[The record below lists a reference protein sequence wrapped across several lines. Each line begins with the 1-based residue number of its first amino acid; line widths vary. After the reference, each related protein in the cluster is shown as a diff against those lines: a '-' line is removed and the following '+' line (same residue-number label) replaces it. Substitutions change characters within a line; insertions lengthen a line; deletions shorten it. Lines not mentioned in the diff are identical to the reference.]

1 MACFY
6 RFLTISRARTHECLT
21 LAASPF
27 AKPMS
32 KAFLTAGLSLCLIGS
47 VFGQTDR
54 GPVKQQRPER
64 DTVLATVA
72 PGTNMV
78 SIKVEGTNRVI
89 RSNGWPD
96 HAPGQFP
103 NRGNPNTLRPQ
114 SYSFKVSANPKVA
127 SNLSPNQGA
136 FFGIALN
143 GVPFEPGTGEFWN
156 GDRRW
161 NYEAM
166 SGKINLGI
174 DQHNAHVQPTGAY
187 HYHGLPMGLINKL
200 GGTTNKM
207 LLVGYAADGFPIY
220 TNYGLTDAM
229 DTNSVIKK
237 LKSSWR
243 VKQGTRP
250 TDSPGGKYDGTFT
263 MDYEFVRGGGDLDE
277 SNGRFGKTPE
287 YPEGIYHYYIT
298 EEFPQLGRYWRGTPD
313 AGFRK
318 GPPGGGPGGGKGG
331 PEGGKGPGGQG
342 GPGGRGPGG
351 QGGPGFGPPGGG
363 PGNGRPPG
371 GGPPEGPGPF

>member
-1 MACFY
+1 MKQLFVA
-6 RFLTISRARTHECLT
+6 TT
-21 LAASPF
+21 LHLALVTLVLAQP
-27 AKPMS
+27 
-32 KAFLTAGLSLCLIGS
+32 
-47 VFGQTDR
+47 DR
-54 GPVKQQRPER
+54 GPVNQQRPQR
-64 DTVLATVA
+64 DTVLATVV
-72 PGTNMV
+72 PGTNAV
-78 SIKVEGTNRVI
+78 SIKVEGANRVI

-114 SYSFKVSANPKVA
+114 SYSFKVTAKPQVA
-127 SNLSPNQGA
+127 ASLSPNNGA
-136 FFGIALN
+136 FFGVALN

-166 SGKINLGI
+166 SGFINLGI

-187 HYHGLPMGLINKL
+187 HYHGLPVGLINKL

-220 TNYGLTDAM
+220 TNYGYTDAM
-229 DTNSVIKK
+229 DTNSPIKK

-243 VKQGTRP
+243 VKQGTRQGG
-250 TDSPGGKYDGTFT
+250 PGGKPDGTYT
-263 MDYEFVRGGGDLDE
+263 ADYEYVRGAGDLDE
-277 SNGRFGKTPE
+277 CNGRFGKTPE

-318 GPPGGGPGGGKGG
+318 GPPGGGGGPGGGKGPGGPGGGKGG
-331 PEGGKGPGGQG
+331 PGGGKGPG
-342 GPGGRGPGG
+342 PGGPGG
-351 QGGPGFGPPGGG
+351 QGGPGFGGPPDGQ
-363 PGNGRPPG
+363 RPPG
-371 GGPPEGPGPF
+371 KGF